1 VQLTRRYR
9 FSASHRLDVASLTPE
24 ENRRLFGKC
33 NNPYGH
39 GHNYVVDVTLEGSR
53 DVSGQLAGRQELD
66 SYVTQKI
73 LARLDHKNLNA
84 DVAELASVTPTTE
97 NLALAICA
105 MLKKEW
111 PFRAELKRVRIAETE
126 RNIFE
131 LEAK

>member
-9 FSASHRLDVASLTPE
+9 FSASHRLHVPSLRPE
-24 ENRRLFGKC
+24 ENRKLFGKC

-39 GHNYVVDVTLEGSR
+39 GHDYLLDVTLEGSP
-53 DVSGQLAGRQELD
+53 DASGQLAGRGDLD
-66 SYVTQKI
+66 SYVHERI
-73 LARLDHKNLNA
+73 LARLDHKNLNV

-97 NLALAICA
+97 NLALAIRA
-105 MLKKEW
+105 MLKKKW
-111 PFRAELKRVRIAETE
+111 PFRADLKRLRIAETE